1 MIICLLPAACFVAVV
16 IATLPPDSINTLT
29 RNTTPAHT
37 CTHVHT
43 HTNTH
48 TNAEMVVIAALNGQK
63 RRQQILAA
71 ILWHLPGDKAKAVW
85 SGL

>member
-1 MIICLLPAACFVAVV
+1 MIICLLPVACFVAVV

-29 RNTTPAHT
+29 RNTTPTHT
-37 CTHVHT
+37 CTH
-43 HTNTH
+43 TNTLTH
-48 TNAEMVVIAALNGQK
+48 AEMVVIAALNGQK

>member
-29 RNTTPAHT
+29 RNTTPTHT
-37 CTHVHT
+37 CT

-48 TNAEMVVIAALNGQK
+48 IHAEMVVIAALNGQK